1 MSNGPVSSVDFCEE
15 MEKMRL
21 GLVDDIHSEVDEHL

>member
-1 MSNGPVSSVDFCEE
+1 MSNGPASSVDFCEE

-21 GLVDDIHSEVDEHL
+21 GLVDKASPSK